1 MLHTGTARGPPH
13 CTQCQTQI
21 SVPSQPSSTGI
32 KPTLLSTGNG
42 TSEVRCVPPLT
53 RSIQSE
59 HMRDTII
66 PSHLTWT
73 HLAPQFELQVIEMQK
88 EKAKKR
94 PKVRRLD
101 A

>member
-1 MLHTGTARGPPH
+1 ML
-13 CTQCQTQI
+13 
-21 SVPSQPSSTGI
+21 SVWEFVSQYDHALSS
-32 KPTLLSTGNG
+32 NQRY
-42 TSEVRCVPPLT
+42 TSVTPVLPLA

-66 PSHLTWT
+66 PWQFTWT

-94 PKVRRLD
+94 PKVRKLD

>member
-1 MLHTGTARGPPH
+1 ML
-13 CTQCQTQI
+13 
-21 SVPSQPSSTGI
+21 SVWEFVSQYVHALSDALSSSQRYT
-32 KPTLLSTGNG
+32 PVTPVL
-42 TSEVRCVPPLT
+42 PLT

-94 PKVRRLD
+94 PKVRKLD